1 MSWNY
6 VIIKKHCSACTG
18 AKRQN
23 YMSWFLCIYLNIL
36 YKLNHLWSSFRQVW
50 SMSKSGRLTLV
61 ESIPVSLA
69 KKARMVLSEWGSFE
83 VNKSRVILELICYPE
98 GRNFYV
104 VEMWQ
109 FIITTHGKEGKKRKR
124 ILWRTLSCQTRSNAW
139 ATSRKILEQ
148 YCLFSGIRVWYQ
160 LPCGLDKGM
169 SVYYWIPIVC
179 RELCL
184 NLTVLDWFFFQEH

>member
-6 VIIKKHCSACTG
+6 VIIKKHCGACTG
-18 AKRQN
+18 AKREN

-36 YKLNHLWSSFRQVW
+36 YKLDHLWNSFRQVW

-61 ESIPVSLA
+61 ENIPVSLA

-83 VNKSRVILELICYPE
+83 VNKSRIILELICYPE

-109 FIITTHGKEGKKRKR
+109 FIITTYRKR
-124 ILWRTLSCQTRSNAW
+124 GEKKKTYFVKDSFMPDTIKRLSHVKENSWTV
-139 ATSRKILEQ
+139 LF
-148 YCLFSGIRVWYQ
+148 FSGIRVWYQ